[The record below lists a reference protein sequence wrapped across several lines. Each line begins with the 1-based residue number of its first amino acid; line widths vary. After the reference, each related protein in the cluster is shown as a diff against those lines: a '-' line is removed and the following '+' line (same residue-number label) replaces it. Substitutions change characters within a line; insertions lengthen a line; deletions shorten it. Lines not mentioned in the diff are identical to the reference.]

1 MNDDE
6 ACENEVSPVKYVY
19 TFLSAVCVLL
29 ICMFPQTVHAADEIM
44 VDTDTL
50 NVRAGQGTQF
60 DSIGT
65 LYKGETYEIVQ
76 VADEWI
82 EIVYNNQQGWVS
94 KDYVIIQDT
103 DNEQLRDDDLMEF
116 KTSIDNMYIR
126 TEPSSSSSISQL
138 FDKGTKCSVLEKTSE
153 QWYQVS
159 CDDHEGYMFS
169 KHILESPSIENENMR
184 DKTIVI
190 DAGHGGRDVG
200 SIGVNGTY
208 EKDLTLKT
216 ALALKDAL
224 QALGARVHM
233 TRDDDSYVLLESRPM
248 YANTVRADAFISI
261 HYNSFPDVPS
271 VTGIG
276 TYYYEGQDQFLASSL
291 QHAVSLYSESRDRGI
306 EHGDYQVLRTNIR
319 PSALI
324 ELGFISNA
332 YSEELLLTAAYQDKL
347 VHGIVNGL
355 SSFFAGK

>member
-1 MNDDE
+1 MLP
-6 ACENEVSPVKYVY
+6 S
-19 TFLSAVCVLL
+19 
-29 ICMFPQTVHAADEIM
+29 TVHAVDEII
-44 VDTDTL
+44 VDTDVL

-60 DSIGT
+60 EPIGT

-76 VADEWI
+76 EVGEWI
-82 EIVYNNQQGWVS
+82 EIVYKNQHGWVS
-94 KDYVIIQDT
+94 KDFVTIQTIDK
-103 DNEQLRDDDLMEF
+103 EQVQEDDLKEF
-116 KTSIDNMYIR
+116 KTSMDNMYMR
-126 TEPSSSSSISQL
+126 TEPASSSSISHF
-138 FDKGTKCSVLEKTSE
+138 FDKGTKCSVLEKTNE
-153 QWYQVS
+153 QWYLVS
-159 CDDHEGYMFS
+159 CDDHEGYMYS
-169 KHILESPSIENENMR
+169 KHILKSPFIKNESMR

-200 SIGVNGTY
+200 SIGVHGSY

-216 ALALKDAL
+216 ALALENAL

-233 TRDDDSYVLLESRPM
+233 TRVDDSFALLESRPL
-248 YANTVRADAFISI
+248 YANTVHADAFVSI

-276 TYYYEGQDQFLASSL
+276 TYYYDEHDQSLASSL
-291 QHAVSLYSESRDRGI
+291 QHAVSLYSENRDRGF
-306 EHGDYQVLRTNIR
+306 EYGDYQVLRTNIR

-332 YSEELLLTAAYQDKL
+332 HSEELLHIAAYQDKL

-355 SSFFAGK
+355 SAFFADQ